1 MTSTFAWLDYSAK
14 DRHAMLEVIDLFRE
28 KGTVDELGLG
38 VIRDSFANYLFPGTS
53 TLHSRA
59 RYWLFVPWIYQ
70 RLESKRTPSSQV
82 DERAR
87 RLQAGLV
94 RSLETGGE
102 SEGVIGI
109 EARDKVLRPPAVL
122 YWAGLQRHGLNVLA
136 GSIGRYHASLD
147 AFYRSAGRGRSEGDE
162 PELIHVGAR
171 NWHAGI
177 PEAPDDFLEQTDFQ
191 LTATEAEYLRE
202 RFITSSPGSFL
213 AWGLVHRAQLD
224 NVQYPWDHPKLAS
237 APVALRDVVEVGRR
251 FSLLMFGA
259 VLLYNLAMAEK
270 ARERGLRD
278 GALADEYRARYH
290 DWTTNR
296 IGPELQALRRWDRSA
311 LWSTI
316 ERLPVGRISRTKIFA
331 ERWISKLL
339 DDPASAADDPA
350 VRTLIADRERVMK
363 GDLARLYNR
372 RALERWS
379 GRSGLYELTYRWNEG
394 RTLFRDID
402 TGLRS
407 RHDGDG

>member
-1 MTSTFAWLDYSAK
+1 
-14 DRHAMLEVIDLFRE
+14 MLEVIDLFRE

-147 AFYRSAGRGRSEGDE
+147 AFYRSAGRGGQKVTSQNSSTSGPGIGTPGVPSGAGRLPGADRLPTHGDRSGV
-162 PELIHVGAR
+162 PARAIPHELTRLVPSVGTR
-171 NWHAGI
+171 
-177 PEAPDDFLEQTDFQ
+177 APRSTRQRPVPLG
-191 LTATEAEYLRE
+191 
-202 RFITSSPGSFL
+202 SPG
-213 AWGLVHRAQLD
+213 AC
-224 NVQYPWDHPKLAS
+224 
-237 APVALRDVVEVGRR
+237 LRP
-251 FSLLMFGA
+251 SC
-259 VLLYNLAMAEK
+259 
-270 ARERGLRD
+270 
-278 GALADEYRARYH
+278 
-290 DWTTNR
+290 
-296 IGPELQALRRWDRSA
+296 
-311 LWSTI
+311 
-316 ERLPVGRISRTKIFA
+316 
-331 ERWISKLL
+331 
-339 DDPASAADDPA
+339 
-350 VRTLIADRERVMK
+350 
-363 GDLARLYNR
+363 LAR
-372 RALERWS
+372 S
-379 GRSGLYELTYRWNEG
+379 G
-394 RTLFRDID
+394 
-402 TGLRS
+402 
-407 RHDGDG
+407 